1 MSSSFSAVILA
12 TAGWAEQGDYGFYVV
27 MLFLAVFSPLVLIG
41 DGGWFTL
48 TGLCLLAID
57 IFVAIKVG
65 KSIYRV
71 LCHRWHVPEG
81 FTFFL
86 LAPVTAC
93 TVALLNV
100 IASWAVV
107 LVCADVLKM

>member
-1 MSSSFSAVILA
+1 MSSSFTAVILA
-12 TAGWAEQGDYGFYVV
+12 TAGWAEQDDYGFFAM
-27 MLFLAVFSPLVLIG
+27 MLFGAVFSPLFLIS
-41 DGGWFTL
+41 DGGWLTL

-65 KSIYRV
+65 KSIYRL

-107 LVCADVLKM
+107 MVCADVLKM